1 MSEAMPS
8 IGSLRAD
15 FAERNTALFLLLG
28 LLSSTTRLTKAL
40 SDEKARSAAEPQQRD
55 EPTRFHYFL
64 LGVVAFSGKV
74 SGLAQRG
81 RDTAEPLL
89 APVPP
94 DVPRDLLR

>member
-1 MSEAMPS
+1 MSERMPS

-40 SDEKARSAAEPQQRD
+40 SDEKARALAAPHGRE
-55 EPTRFHYFL
+55 EPTRFHYLL
-64 LGVVAFSGKV
+64 LGLVAFSGKV
-74 SGLAQRG
+74 SALAQRG
-81 RDTAEPLL
+81 RDTAEPTPP
-89 APVPP
+89 PVLP